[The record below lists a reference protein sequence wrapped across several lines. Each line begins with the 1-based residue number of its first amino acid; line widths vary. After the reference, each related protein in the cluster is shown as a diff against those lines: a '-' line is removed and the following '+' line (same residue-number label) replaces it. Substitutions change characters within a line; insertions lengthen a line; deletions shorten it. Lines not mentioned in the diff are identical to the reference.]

1 MLADGPARK
10 PHVYVPT
17 NCGSCWRG
25 GSYSEAS
32 IRGQN
37 LALER
42 LETILEG
49 FALERHLGLEEH
61 DKRLEV

>member
-1 MLADGPARK
+1 
-10 PHVYVPT
+10 VYVPT